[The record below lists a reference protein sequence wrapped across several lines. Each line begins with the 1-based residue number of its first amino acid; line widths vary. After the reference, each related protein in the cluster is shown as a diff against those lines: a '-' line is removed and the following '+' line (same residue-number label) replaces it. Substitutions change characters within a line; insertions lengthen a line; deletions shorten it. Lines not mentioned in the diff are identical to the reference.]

1 MLLEYCKGHLHFK
14 TDINQPSEQYEVTY
28 GDPLTITCQ
37 ISCGD
42 LVYVTPLLRKASS
55 FLNVSDQ
62 RDLGVGQ
69 LQLGNNINTE
79 MQKRTWLIPKVT
91 EEHHGKWYCTG
102 GSIDTNEDIKEEF
115 RIVVHSKC
123 EI

>member
-1 MLLEYCKGHLHFK
+1 MLLGYCIGHLHFK

-37 ISCGD
+37 IACGY

-62 RDLGVGQ
+62 RDLAVGKVQ
-69 LQLGNNINTE
+69 LNNNMNTE
-79 MQKRTWLIPKVT
+79 IQKRTWLIPKVT

-102 GSIDTNEDIKEEF
+102 GSIDTKVDIKEEF